1 MPATFHH
8 SHIAMFVL
16 QLPVLSQI
24 ITDLILDWSEYSNA
38 KTRNEAFRTCR
49 STQLTAGT
57 HFTLTPSTLHLSC
70 VATKDHGLGVLH
82 CRRGLWGARGMQVWG
97 KASSGTFNINL
108 RASSTQKA
116 LTLAFFFFSPRDIVF
131 AKRTGQHGC
140 HPQPQHRSPPSTLC
154 FMQWCLPDKL

>member
-1 MPATFHH
+1 
-8 SHIAMFVL
+8 MFVL

-24 ITDLILDWSEYSNA
+24 ITDLILDWSECSNA

-116 LTLAFFFFSPRDIVF
+116 LTLAFFFLPKGHCLCQAHWTAWMSPTASAPVPSQHTAFYAVVF
-131 AKRTGQHGC
+131 A
-140 HPQPQHRSPPSTLC
+140 
-154 FMQWCLPDKL
+154 

>member
-1 MPATFHH
+1 
-8 SHIAMFVL
+8 MFVL
-16 QLPVLSQI
+16 HLPVLSQI

-116 LTLAFFFFSPRDIVF
+116 LTLAFFFSPQGTLSLPSALDSMDVTHSLS
-131 AKRTGQHGC
+131 TGPLPAHCVLCSGVC
-140 HPQPQHRSPPSTLC
+140 LTNFDGELFPS
-154 FMQWCLPDKL
+154 